1 MFNYVFHTGSDI
13 GTFEGKT
20 KEIVCK
26 WKDAKVKGDR
36 LCNATL
42 VVLGLLNVAIG
53 VNALMEFGFRK
64 GCRSFEQA
72 EYDVM
77 TELGLFTDE
86 K

>member
-13 GTFEGKT
+13 NTFDGRS

-26 WKDAKVKGDR
+26 WKDAKVKDDK
-36 LCNATL
+36 LWNAIL
-42 VVLGLLNVAIG
+42 VALGLLNIATG

-72 EYDVM
+72 EYEVM
-77 TELGLFTDE
+77 TELGLFKNAD
-86 K
+86 

>member
-13 GTFEGKT
+13 RTFDGRS

-26 WKDAKVKGDR
+26 WKDAKVKDDR
-36 LCNATL
+36 FCNAAL
-42 VVLGLLNVAIG
+42 VALGLLNIAIG
-53 VNALMEFGFRK
+53 VNALMGVGFRK

-77 TELGLFTDE
+77 TELGLFTD
-86 K
+86 